1 MPTALAAAWLVQDRS
16 PLGEGEG
23 AYLGCPAS
31 GELLG
36 VLVGLASVTFQST
49 VFSGNCGGI
58 RTAKGAV
65 GHQKGSSKRPGLFP
79 VVDNGWHLQPGSL
92 SLREGSISSTT
103 SILWTL
109 WR

>member
-1 MPTALAAAWLVQDRS
+1 MPTVLAAAWLVQDRL

-23 AYLGCPAS
+23 AYLGCPVS

-49 VFSGNCGGI
+49 VFSGNCGQM

-65 GHQKGSSKRPGLFP
+65 GHQEGSSKRSGRLRKNEVSGLSS
-79 VVDNGWHLQPGSL
+79 LL
-92 SLREGSISSTT
+92 SLLSYP
-103 SILWTL
+103 
-109 WR
+109 